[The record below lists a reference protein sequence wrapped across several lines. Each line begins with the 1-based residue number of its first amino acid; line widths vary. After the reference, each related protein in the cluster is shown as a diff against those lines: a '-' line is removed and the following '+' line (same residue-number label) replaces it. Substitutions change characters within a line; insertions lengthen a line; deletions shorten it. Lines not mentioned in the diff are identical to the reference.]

1 MTYTMRPVSPIKV
14 DIILAKPVGGGL
26 PQAQNLDGQCD
37 FTRATKSG
45 NKITIYSGSHWR
57 IEYSGGSHSA
67 KGNNFVKYQ
76 IYSVTDGDYIGL
88 EGIGHGESYSTKAKC
103 CATALI
109 LNSEIS
115 TSKEIEFRVVDASST
130 TARTSS
136 AYASFQ
142 YMPIKIFEL
151 PVI

>member
-14 DIILAKPVGGGL
+14 DIILAKPVSGNL
-26 PQAQNLDGQCD
+26 PKAQNLDGQCD
-37 FTRATKSG
+37 FTSATISG
-45 NKITIYSGSHWR
+45 NKVTIYSGSHWR
-57 IEYSGGSHSA
+57 IEYSGGSHA
-67 KGNNFVKYQ
+67 ANGNKFVKYQ

-109 LNSEIS
+109 LNSDIS
-115 TSKEIEFRVVDASST
+115 TSKELEFRVVDATSN

-136 AYASFQ
+136 SYISFQ

>member
-14 DIILAKPVGGGL
+14 DIILVKPTAGSL
-26 PQAQNLDGQCD
+26 PRAQTLDGQCD
-37 FTRATKSG
+37 FTRATMSG

-57 IEYSGGSHSA
+57 IEYSGGSHA
-67 KGNNFVKYQ
+67 ANGNKFVKYQ

-115 TSKEIEFRVVDASST
+115 TSKELEFRVVSATST
-130 TARTSS
+130 VART
-136 AYASFQ
+136 AGIYASFQ

>member
-1 MTYTMRPVSPIKV
+1 MTYTMRPLSPIKV
-14 DIILAKPVGGGL
+14 DIILAKPTGGSF
-26 PQAQNLDGQCD
+26 PCTQNLDGQCD
-37 FTRATKSG
+37 FTRATISG

-57 IEYSGGSHSA
+57 IEYSGGSHASS
-67 KGNNFVKYQ
+67 GNRFVKYQ

-115 TSKEIEFRVVDASST
+115 TSKELEFRVVDAST
-130 TARTSS
+130 NLPRTASI
-136 AYASFQ
+136 YASFQ

>member
-14 DIILAKPVGGGL
+14 DIILAKPTGGGL
-26 PQAQNLDGQCD
+26 PQAQNVDGQCD
-37 FTRATKSG
+37 FTRATMSG

-67 KGNNFVKYQ
+67 KSSNHVIYQ
-76 IYSVTDGDYIGL
+76 IYSVTDGDYIGIQ
-88 EGIGHGESYSTKAKC
+88 GIRHGESYSTKSKV

-115 TSKEIEFRVVDASST
+115 TSKELEFRVVSATST
-130 TARTSS
+130 VARTDS

>member
-14 DIILAKPVGGGL
+14 DIILAKPTSGTL
-26 PQAQNLDGQCD
+26 PKAQNIDGQCD
-37 FTRATKSG
+37 FTRATISG
-45 NKITIYSGSHWR
+45 NRVTIYSGSHWR
-57 IEYSGGSHSA
+57 IEYSGGSHASN
-67 KGNNFVKYQ
+67 GNKFVKYQ

-88 EGIGHGESYSTKAKC
+88 EGIGNGESYLTKGKV

-115 TSKEIEFRVVDASST
+115 TSKVIEFRVVDATSNT
-130 TARTSS
+130 PRTNS

-151 PVI
+151 PVV

>member
-14 DIILAKPVGGGL
+14 DIILAKPTGGGL
-26 PQAQNLDGQCD
+26 PQAQNLSGQCD

-57 IEYSGGSHSA
+57 IEYSGGSHASN
-67 KGNNFVKYQ
+67 GNRFVKYQ

-115 TSKEIEFRVVDASST
+115 TSKELEFRVVDAST
-130 TARTSS
+130 NLPRTASI
-136 AYASFQ
+136 YASFQ

>member
-14 DIILAKPVGGGL
+14 DIILVKPTSGGL
-26 PQAQNLDGQCD
+26 PRAQTLDGQCD
-37 FTRATKSG
+37 FTRATISG

-57 IEYSGGSHSA
+57 IEYSGGSHA
-67 KGNNFVKYQ
+67 ANGNKFVKYQ

-88 EGIGHGESYSTKAKC
+88 EGIGNGESYSTKGKV

-115 TSKEIEFRVVDASST
+115 TSKELEFRVVDATSNT
-130 TARTSS
+130 PRTSS
-136 AYASFQ
+136 SYIHFK
-142 YMPIKIFEL
+142 YLPIKIFEL

>member
-14 DIILAKPVGGGL
+14 DIILAKPTGGGF
-26 PQAQNLDGQCD
+26 PQAQSLAGQCD
-37 FTRATKSG
+37 FTRATISG

-57 IEYSGGSHSA
+57 IEYSGGSHA
-67 KGNNFVKYQ
+67 CNGNRFVKYQ
-76 IYSVTDGDYIGL
+76 IYSTTDNDYIGL
-88 EGIGHGESYSTKAKC
+88 EGIGNGESYSTKGKV

-115 TSKEIEFRVVDASST
+115 TSKELEFRVVNAST
-130 TARTSS
+130 NLPRTSS